1 MMMRTGSH
9 FRAGRLM
16 ALSAAASMALPLLSP
31 LAAAPASA
39 SEFKKPVEATD
50 FSAVRRHHHHRHG
63 GGAAAAAAFAGI
75 VGTIG
80 AIAATQAARGA
91 YYDAYAYD
99 APYAY
104 APAPYYYAGPRYVA
118 PYGGQPY
125 GTYGSYGSSRVDPGG
140 NNIP

>member
-1 MMMRTGSH
+1 MMMRTISH
-9 FRAGRLM
+9 FRGGRFM
-16 ALSAAASMALPLLSP
+16 ALAAAATLALPLLTP
-31 LAAAPASA
+31 LAAAPAGA
-39 SEFKKPVEATD
+39 SEFKTSAQATD
-50 FSAVRRHHHHRHG
+50 FSAGRRHYHHHRH
-63 GGAAAAAAFAGI
+63 GGAAAAAAFAGV

-104 APAPYYYAGPRYVA
+104 APAPYYAGPRYVA